1 MNEPDAF
8 VYVGS
13 LQKDMS
19 QNVFIYEFALFQF
32 LPYPLHSLHLQSI
45 GFGMN
50 ESMTHPTLPKPLGMD
65 GERERERMRDGL
77 EKDPSAFWFI

>member
-19 QNVFIYEFALFQF
+19 QNIFIYEFALIQF
-32 LPYPLHSLHLQSI
+32 LPYLLHSLYLQSI
-45 GFGMN
+45 DFGMN
-50 ESMTHPTLPKPLGMD
+50 ESMTHPTLQKPLGMD
-65 GERERERMRDGL
+65 EERERMRDGL